1 MDYGSENVVFDEFL
15 KNWLRPQPHFSIL
28 FYFSEKFIHN
38 HQVEEALRPL
48 FCESN
53 IYFCEARAK
62 VTKKSW
68 NLNLRE
74 AFTKPCC
81 HHHHHQTNG
90 RWGEVRLLKIISC
103 TLDGRCAWRVLWW
116 KVLTYFPF
124 VLINFWNCCCA
135 CSRGW
140 PGMGWPGWDATHWR
154 RRRGQDQAYMLYRQE
169 KTYFKIVRK

>member
-74 AFTKPCC
+74 AFTTTIIK
-81 HHHHHQTNG
+81 QMA
-90 RWGEVRLLKIISC
+90 GEVRWGC
-103 TLDGRCAWRVLWW
+103 WR
-116 KVLTYFPF
+116 
-124 VLINFWNCCCA
+124 
-135 CSRGW
+135 
-140 PGMGWPGWDATHWR
+140 
-154 RRRGQDQAYMLYRQE
+154 
-169 KTYFKIVRK
+169 